1 MEAKLKRLGDIFR
14 QMVHNSST
22 FGESWKNIR
31 LGREAFALMKSLP
44 DILPGEYETPR
55 DKACLLGQMLEQM
68 DETATPRLCMEI
80 RNEIERLDT
89 GDVDNLSGLTR
100 LRDYIDLS
108 LPMEEYCARYGVHL
122 EFDPVERTGLYEAV
136 IADVEAEVAE
146 ALHDVPRGM
155 GFCFAYWGEKQRAL
169 GRRGIQWLSPALVN
183 PNVMFD

>member
-44 DILPGEYETPR
+44 DILPGEYE
-55 DKACLLGQMLEQM
+55 
-68 DETATPRLCMEI
+68 
-80 RNEIERLDT
+80 
-89 GDVDNLSGLTR
+89 
-100 LRDYIDLS
+100 
-108 LPMEEYCARYGVHL
+108 
-122 EFDPVERTGLYEAV
+122 RTGVYEAV